1 MNFYSETVPCLVL
14 AALGS
19 EAGRCLP
26 RLCLLRAPFE
36 ECKTH
41 LLSGHNISASVGL
54 GEIEAMRKYVLI
66 LFTLSIISAYSLY
79 LFVNLV
85 TRTMHQKR
93 STSNVTYLHCFN
105 IIIANKCL

>member
-54 GEIEAMRKYVLI
+54 GEIEVMRKMCINVIYIVNYISLLSLLVCKFGDKDNASKKVNVKCYI
-66 LFTLSIISAYSLY
+66 FTLL
-79 LFVNLV
+79 
-85 TRTMHQKR
+85 
-93 STSNVTYLHCFN
+93 
-105 IIIANKCL
+105 